1 MKKIKNNVVFQAIF
15 IGSMT
20 GIIGVLLLIMLLKM
34 PTEEKAQDVDSVVE
48 TAVQQQEQ
56 QEQQEVVQV
65 FYALQHGVF
74 SSSESA
80 EQFVAGYPTLNKSAI
95 IEIDSQYFVWSRLDI
110 EKVET
115 ALTVVPS
122 AFYKKLTLHSSCP
135 NAAQLQLPKTLKDTK
150 WLTLQSVDKADTTAI
165 PEDWV
170 DRAEEV
176 LKLTTNPN
184 VIRLHLTKNYFEQLD
199 CMKVTF

>member
-1 MKKIKNNVVFQAIF
+1 MKKIKNNVVFQAML

-34 PTEEKAQDVDSVVE
+34 PIEEQAQDAGPVVE
-48 TAVQQQEQ
+48 TTSQQEQ
-56 QEQQEVVQV
+56 EEIVQV

-74 SSSESA
+74 SSSDSA
-80 EQFVAGYPTLNKSAI
+80 AQFVASFPTLNKSAI
-95 IEIDSQYFVWSRLDI
+95 VEIEGQYFVWSRLDI
-110 EKVET
+110 EKVDT

-122 AFYKKLTLHSSCP
+122 AFYKKLTFHSSCP
-135 NAAQLQLPKTLKDTK
+135 NPAQLQLPKTLKDTK
-150 WLTLQSVDKADTTAI
+150 WLTLQGIDQADATAV

-170 DRAEEV
+170 KRAEEV

-184 VIRLHLTKNYFEQLD
+184 VIRLHLAKNYFEQLD
-199 CMKVTF
+199 CLKVTF

>member
-1 MKKIKNNVVFQAIF
+1 MKKIKNNVVFQAML

-34 PTEEKAQDVDSVVE
+34 PIEEQAQDAGPVVE
-48 TAVQQQEQ
+48 TTSQQEQ
-56 QEQQEVVQV
+56 EEIVQV

-74 SSSESA
+74 SSSDSA
-80 EQFVAGYPTLNKSAI
+80 AQFVASFPTLNKSAI
-95 IEIDSQYFVWSRLDI
+95 VEIEGQYFVWSRLDI
-110 EKVET
+110 EKVDT

-122 AFYKKLTLHSSCP
+122 AFYKKLTFHSSCP
-135 NAAQLQLPKTLKDTK
+135 NPAQLQLPKTLKDTK
-150 WLTLQSVDKADTTAI
+150 WLTLQGIDQANATAV

-170 DRAEEV
+170 KRAEEV

-184 VIRLHLTKNYFEQLD
+184 VIRLHLAKNYFEQLD
-199 CMKVTF
+199 CLKVTF

>member
-1 MKKIKNNVVFQAIF
+1 MKKIKNNVVFQAML

-34 PTEEKAQDVDSVVE
+34 PIEEQVQDAGPVVE
-48 TAVQQQEQ
+48 TTAQQEQ
-56 QEQQEVVQV
+56 EEIIQV

-74 SSSESA
+74 SSSDSA
-80 EQFVAGYPTLNKSAI
+80 AQFVAAYPTLNKSAI
-95 IEIDSQYFVWSRLDI
+95 VEIEGQYFVWSRLDI

-135 NAAQLQLPKTLKDTK
+135 SPAQLQLPKTLKDTK
-150 WLTLQSVDKADTTAI
+150 WLTLQGVDQADTTAV

-170 DRAEEV
+170 KRAEEV

-184 VIRLHLTKNYFEQLD
+184 VIRLHLAKNYFEQLD
-199 CMKVTF
+199 CLKVTF

>member
-1 MKKIKNNVVFQAIF
+1 MKKIKNNVVFQAMF

-20 GIIGVLLLIMLLKM
+20 GIIGVVLLIMLLKM
-34 PTEEKAQDVDSVVE
+34 PTEEKAQDADSVVE
-48 TAVQQQEQ
+48 TAVQQQQ

-74 SSSESA
+74 SSSDSA
-80 EQFVAGYPTLNKSAI
+80 AQFVAGYPTLNKSAI
-95 IEIDSQYFVWSRLDI
+95 FEIDSQYFVWSRLDI

-122 AFYKKLTLHSSCP
+122 AFYKKFTLHSSCP